1 MAAQSFLTGIA
12 WQEFNEENL
21 LSHSITRF
29 IDQTGGVQRG
39 SERQPFASP
48 TYTGSWGTLKEQ
60 FRDRQRVR
68 HESQKELYKNIQ
80 ASQFFRDDRDIVDQL
95 MDRGISQD
103 DAYELLAGR
112 FIPPTISFD
121 YLEKVSNKVGDAP
134 EEWAIIRQELE
145 NTYADM
151 SRTLLNT
158 PTEED

>member
-1 MAAQSFLTGIA
+1 
-12 WQEFNEENL
+12 
-21 LSHSITRF
+21 
-29 IDQTGGVQRG
+29 
-39 SERQPFASP
+39 
-48 TYTGSWGTLKEQ
+48 
-60 FRDRQRVR
+60 
-68 HESQKELYKNIQ
+68 
-80 ASQFFRDDRDIVDQL
+80 

-112 FIPPTISFD
+112 FIPPTISFG